1 MARASLVNVVV
12 VLLVTVGIIP
22 HANCCYTSIIGSGDS
37 LADTGNTY
45 TNAVDRHGDPFHFF
59 PPYGKIDLLSWLQ
72 PPCNSKQQ
80 LLWPQIKL
88 KFLFCFFSGLQLPGN

>member
-37 LADTGNTY
+37 LVNTGNTY
-45 TNAVDRHGDPFHFF
+45 TNVVDR
-59 PPYGKIDLLSWLQ
+59 KIDLLSWLQ

-88 KFLFCFFSGLQLPGN
+88 KFLFCFFQGFNYRATERCRKSNLAQKR